1 MVDAKQLPLDLLEL
15 QIGQLDLLMA
25 MYPEDVLIGDHEMKS
40 LDALRSAIES
50 GSSNNVNAA
59 QVINMVL
66 RLPVVDEGASAA
78 QTLQLDLTAPFTYEA
93 PQSPE
98 EPPHINVRI
107 QQPSWLSR
115 AATSK
120 LQDTVLEGED
130 LLSTIEHIK
139 ESAAQAYEESLQSR
153 ATLVTDASDAG
164 PLLRVMFYFP
174 SISTRS
180 KVSERLQYM
189 MLL

>member
-1 MVDAKQLPLDLLEL
+1 
-15 QIGQLDLLMA
+15 
-25 MYPEDVLIGDHEMKS
+25 MYPEDILIGGHEMRL

-50 GSSNNVNAA
+50 GSSSDVNAA

-66 RLPVVDEGASAA
+66 RLPVDEGASAA
-78 QTLQLDLTAPFTYEA
+78 QNLQLDLTAPFTYEG
-93 PQSPE
+93 PQSPD
-98 EPPHINVRI
+98 EPPYIKVRI

-115 AATSK
+115 AATNK

-130 LLSTIEHIK
+130 LLGTIEHIR
-139 ESAAQAYEESLQSR
+139 ESAAQAYKESLQSC
-153 ATLVTDASDAG
+153 ATLVTDTSDAG

-180 KVSERLQYM
+180 KVSQRDRNI
-189 MLL
+189 